1 MVRVFVGLII
11 CAGVAACIGPNANQ
25 DSVITPAQYERI
37 TFSGETATRRERA
50 RCEAADGEIRRDGL
64 AGWEHC
70 IQTMPDAGKSCSDSA
85 DCLDRCLIPGGDADI
100 GVVATGQCSQE
111 DRQFGCYQTVEDG
124 RTEPTICVD

>member
-1 MVRVFVGLII
+1 MFRVLMGLIFCVGAAA
-11 CAGVAACIGPNANQ
+11 CAGFETEQADP
-25 DSVITPAQYERI
+25 STPAQYERI

-50 RCEAADGEIRRDGL
+50 RCEAAGGEIRRDGL

-111 DRQFGCYQTVEDG
+111 DRQFGCYQSVEEG